1 MTRNMVK
8 VGEVLLSCDGV
19 PYGAMAEDF
28 INTLLRNGYAL
39 EIEHIHG
46 DAHIIIY
53 AREEK
58 ELCMDF

>member
-8 VGEVLLSCDGV
+8 VGEVILVHTGAVDDFLNILLC
-19 PYGAMAEDF
+19 
-28 INTLLRNGYAL
+28 NGYAL
-39 EIEHIHG
+39 EIEHVHG